1 MTTYEPILAELK
13 RVEDEHLLQP
23 GALSILVGRDAY
35 DELVDGIA
43 KSMEPSDELREL
55 AVIAAGGKLRDLVVE
70 GENAAREF
78 RRRSDA
84 AWGKEGSFLF
94 GVPLVCDDNRTG
106 FEVRWEPGEGF
117 RDHLPFPEIQAEGA

>member
-55 AVIAAGGKLRDLVVE
+55 AVIAAGGKIA
-70 GENAAREF
+70 GP
-78 RRRSDA
+78 RRR
-84 AWGKEGSFLF
+84 GRERREGIPPALRCSV
-94 GVPLVCDDNRTG
+94 G
-106 FEVRWEPGEGF
+106 
-117 RDHLPFPEIQAEGA
+117 